1 MLYQRRRCQRA
12 AQRNAGQVGSL
23 LHQQVDTVPN
33 DCRFIRLA
41 SFAPGIGYNAILTP
55 VTFDKFNLLIC

>member
-1 MLYQRRRCQRA
+1 MLCRA
-12 AQRNAGQVGSL
+12 AVVSGRRSGNAGQVGSL

-41 SFAPGIGYNAILTP
+41 SFAPGIGYNAILAP
-55 VTFDKFNLLIC
+55 VTFDKFNLLVC